1 MARKKKV
8 NRVAKGEGSI
18 YWFEPRKCWAAQVTI
33 GTDPITGK
41 QKRVTVYGTQEE
53 VVDKKQKLEMEKR
66 LGVRLDQNKV
76 TLSEWLD
83 RWLIDYM
90 KPSLRPTTYLN
101 YTNDL
106 RLHVRPYVGNIKLK
120 DLQASD
126 LQRLFNNLLKD
137 GRAAT
142 EWDKDANPGLSRK
155 SVHNIRTTLG
165 SALHQAVDNDFIIK
179 NPVSATKL
187 PPAEKKEVVPFTREE
202 AETLLNY
209 IKGIAHRLFA
219 AFYLALF
226 TGLRRAEIL
235 GLMWDD
241 FDFKAGRFEV
251 KRNLVSIKDE
261 TTGKYYLDFGPPKT
275 PKSERIIPM
284 TPAIAKVLKAH
295 KARQNEEKLFFGAAY
310 HDENLVF
317 CTEEGH
323 RIWPRNF
330 NRIYDNLLERA
341 GIEHKK
347 LHTTR
352 HTFATMLIEDGE
364 DMRNVQEMLGHAK
377 MSTTADIYSHVIERT
392 KKKVTDRMAGLL
404 DIQVD

>member
-1 MARKKKV
+1 M
-8 NRVAKGEGSI
+8 
-18 YWFEPRKCWAAQVTI
+18 T
-33 GTDPITGK
+33 
-41 QKRVTVYGTQEE
+41 
-53 VVDKKQKLEMEKR
+53 
-66 LGVRLDQNKV
+66 
-76 TLSEWLD
+76 
-83 RWLIDYM
+83 
-90 KPSLRPTTYLN
+90 
-101 YTNDL
+101 
-106 RLHVRPYVGNIKLK
+106 
-120 DLQASD
+120 
-126 LQRLFNNLLKD
+126 
-137 GRAAT
+137 
-142 EWDKDANPGLSRK
+142 
-155 SVHNIRTTLG
+155 
-165 SALHQAVDNDFIIK
+165 
-179 NPVSATKL
+179 
-187 PPAEKKEVVPFTREE
+187 
-202 AETLLNY
+202 
-209 IKGIAHRLFA
+209 
-219 AFYLALF
+219 
-226 TGLRRAEIL
+226 
-235 GLMWDD
+235 

-392 KKKVTDRMAGLL
+392 KKKVIDRMAGLL